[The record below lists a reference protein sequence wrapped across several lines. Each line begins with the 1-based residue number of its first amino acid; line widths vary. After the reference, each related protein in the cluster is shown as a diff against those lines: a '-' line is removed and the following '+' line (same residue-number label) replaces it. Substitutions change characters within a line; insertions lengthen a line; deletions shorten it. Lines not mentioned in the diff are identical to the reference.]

1 MSDVTDGNGDGN
13 KNISIPQTAPA
24 GSLTVTAPPQTS
36 VAFFKIAS
44 DAPITFAWSFTD
56 VLSTP
61 ASLTV
66 SAVCDNGMTFPVGP
80 QTNGAIPGTATSV
93 VWDAYSFEQAHPQS
107 PLPQST
113 YRLEISDER
122 GMGVGI
128 KPGLLTPYNA
138 LRFALYS
145 PQPAT
150 ALSTGVSGYHSYSY
164 MMLMTVQLR
173 EGIQP
178 RPHR

>member
-1 MSDVTDGNGDGN
+1 MSDVTDGSNGSNDT
-13 KNISIPQTAPA
+13 IPQSAPA

-80 QTNGAIPGTATSV
+80 QTNGAIPGTATSL

-150 ALSTGVSGYHSYSY
+150 ALYTGVSGYYSYSY
-164 MMLMTVQLR
+164 MILMTVQLR